1 MKRLLFALP
10 VALFVGL
17 IAFFGYGLTQDP
29 SHIPSI
35 LIDKPL
41 PKFDLPGF
49 DATSPGFGTAAFG
62 SPLTRGEPKLLNVF
76 ASWCAACPQEHPMLG
91 RIAAEGVPLF
101 GLDWKDQPDAAKAWL
116 AQLGNP
122 YARIASDPGAR
133 TGIDLGVT
141 GVPETF
147 VVDGRGRVRYK
158 QIGPITVDDWE
169 KTLKPMLVRLRN
181 EA

>member
-1 MKRLLFALP
+1 MTRLLFGLP
-10 VALFVGL
+10 VLVFVGL
-17 IAFFGYGLTQDP
+17 VAFFAFGLTQDP
-29 SHIPSI
+29 SRIPSM

-41 PKFDLPGF
+41 PTFDLPGL

-62 SPLTRGEPKLLNVF
+62 SKVARGEPKLLNVF
-76 ASWCAACPQEHPMLG
+76 ASWCAACPQEHPTLT
-91 RIAAEGVPLF
+91 RIATEGVPVF
-101 GLDWKDQPDAAKAWL
+101 GLNWKDKPDDARKWL

-122 YARIASDPGAR
+122 YRRIGSDQTAR

-158 QIGPITVDDWE
+158 QVGPISPDDWD
-169 KTLKPMLVRLRN
+169 KTLKPMLARLRS